1 MADTFS
7 FELVSPEKLLVSGQ
21 AEMATISGVDG
32 DMGVMA
38 NHSAVMTSL
47 RPGLISVKME
57 NGNEDSYFVRGGF
70 ADVTPEGLTVLAEYA
85 IPRAEVTAELFAEQ
99 KRIAQED
106 YDAQVAAGDDEKA
119 ANARS
124 YLDQLTHLE
133 PTILPA

>member
-1 MADTFS
+1 MADTFT

-21 AEMATISGVDG
+21 AEMATIPGVDG

-47 RPGLISVKME
+47 RPGLIAVKMD

-99 KRIAQED
+99 KRMAQEEH
-106 YDAQVAAGDDEKA
+106 DALVAAGDNEKA
-119 ANARS
+119 ANVRS